1 MRGMT
6 SFPGAR
12 ASVTVALSNTF
23 SRATSRT
30 KKSCRSVVSSHN
42 NNQLWQGTEHPQH
55 QAGGATGFR
64 VLQAKPSTFELRC
77 ERCHGL
83 RSAFYHN
90 KHSIDP
96 ETFPRVGICS
106 RRRTNCAAAKT
117 RCQASYGGLPV
128 IHELPADEATDRL
141 AL

>member
-12 ASVTVALSNTF
+12 ASATVALSSTF
-23 SRATSRT
+23 SRAISRT
-30 KKSCRSVVSSHN
+30 KKSCRPVASSHSS
-42 NNQLWQGTEHPQH
+42 NQLGQGTGHPQH
-55 QAGGATGFR
+55 QAGGTTGFR

-90 KHSIDP
+90 KHSRDP
-96 ETFPRVGICS
+96 VAFPRVGICS

-117 RCQASYGGLPV
+117 RCQASYDHLPV
-128 IHELPADEATDRL
+128 IYELPADEATDRL